1 MTTDD
6 LHELK
11 MYSNL
16 PGQGVTEK
24 IEIGLK
30 SITPSLGLGATS
42 NKLSEIGRNLGILAE
57 YHGLARILR
66 KRDVP
71 WQEGLNKHM
80 FFFRDEIVNAIII
93 LGCAYA
99 VIQNFDLF
107 LPIAGLGF
115 AYIASDKFLKDIQK
129 M

>member
-1 MTTDD
+1 
-6 LHELK
+6 

-16 PGQGVTEK
+16 PGQGITEK
-24 IEIGLK
+24 VEIGLK
-30 SITPSLGLGATS
+30 SITPSLGLEKTS
-42 NKLSEIGRNLGILAE
+42 NKMSEIGRNLGILVE
-57 YHGLARILR
+57 YHGLAKILR

-80 FFFRDEIVNAIII
+80 FFFRDEVVNAIII

-99 VIQNFDLF
+99 VSQNFDLL
-107 LPIAGLGF
+107 LPFAGLGIF
-115 AYIASDKFLKDIQK
+115 YVASDKFLKNIEK